1 MQAMRSLEG
10 SAAGAAETVQVQQQA
25 AARRLEDFDSEV
37 GRYCSQRQARQQR
50 HGHPQQ
56 QQQQRVDDMCEYM
69 SFVPSCLLQYT
80 HVCSLS
86 AHHARSLQA
95 AELQMPVWTCSTQA
109 LER

>member
-37 GRYCSQRQARQQR
+37 GRYRSQRQARQQR

-56 QQQQRVDDMCEYM
+56 QQQQQQRVDDMCEY
-69 SFVPSCLLQYT
+69 S
-80 HVCSLS
+80 SLTS
-86 AHHARSLQA
+86 R
-95 AELQMPVWTCSTQA
+95 C
-109 LER
+109 